1 MSVTS
6 FPIYGVA
13 KVLLQHLPSF
23 LLRRYYSA
31 ERLANL
37 VYCDLLPRSD
47 SAQLDLGQVTS
58 AQVFLQ
64 VINLSPLPIE
74 LDRAQLLM
82 HYGGASIEFF
92 HLSPRI
98 PVESGVIAFVPFR
111 SSVHVGSA
119 HVIAKSKNAP
129 QKAWL
134 TGSLTFNCAVWNF
147 SKSISLTEIHLHM
160 INAN

>member
-6 FPIYGVA
+6 FPIYGVV
-13 KVLLQHLPSF
+13 KVLLRYMPNF
-23 LLRRYYSA
+23 LLRRYYNA

-82 HYGGASIEFF
+82 HYGGASIDFF
-92 HLSPRI
+92 YLSPRI
-98 PVESGVIAFVPFR
+98 PVESGVVAFVPLR
-111 SSVHVGSA
+111 SSIHERSA
-119 HVIAKSKNAP
+119 QVIGQSRNAP

-134 TGSLTFNCAVWNF
+134 TGSLSFNCAVMNF
-147 SKSISLTEIHLHM
+147 EKSISLSEIRLHLV
-160 INAN
+160 NVK